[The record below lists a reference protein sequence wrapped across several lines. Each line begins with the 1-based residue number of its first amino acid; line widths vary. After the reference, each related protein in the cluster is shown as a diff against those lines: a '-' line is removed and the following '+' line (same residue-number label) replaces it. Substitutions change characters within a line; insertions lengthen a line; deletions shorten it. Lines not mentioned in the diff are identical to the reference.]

1 MTRTRSYFFLSRVCH
16 GATSNADH
24 NSELIRKNTLASHF
38 THPFVSEFSLCCW
51 LSFLSVTT
59 PLQCTCTVHWKLK
72 VSQQRKQSESYLSQH
87 PVARLEHCHSVSRK
101 VLISKYREPM
111 QKLIS
116 LTRCLK
122 VTECL
127 KTGCF
132 IFKHFRLGLV
142 INVVPNNEGSEIRV
156 KLRDN
161 QSLRNVLVTKV
172 NWVVVFSGLADLVYS
187 SYYYFFL
194 NHLYYYNHLCS
205 SLP

>member
-1 MTRTRSYFFLSRVCH
+1 M
-16 GATSNADH
+16 NA
-24 NSELIRKNTLASHF
+24 L
-38 THPFVSEFSLCCW
+38 SEFSLCCW
-51 LSFLSVTT
+51 LSFLSVAT
-59 PLQCTCTVHWKLK
+59 PLQCICTVHWKLK

-111 QKLIS
+111 QNLIS

-161 QSLRNVLVTKV
+161 QSLRNVPVTKV
-172 NWVVVFSGLADLVYS
+172 NRVVVFSGLADLVYS
-187 SYYYFFL
+187 SYYYFPL